1 MWWLK
6 GWRVGREFG
15 LWPFPQKK
23 KKEKEDQ
30 VGAEKRRK
38 EKAASLF
45 MSSLQKN
52 KKKKIQKRRDIFI
65 PNQDDNGLVL
75 MHAPLPP
82 SPSQTLPIFTTSSSS
97 SSLQAGDQPWIL
109 RDGVVSGGLEV
120 VMFRVVEVGE
130 FQMTVRVNP
139 SSDKLWEKGEPVF
152 LVSESELDLGE
163 GGINFVKEQEEE
175 EEEDEWGSDSDDSKE
190 EEEDMIPQPT
200 IVGYYLGR
208 GEDEWTHTVFL

>member
-1 MWWLK
+1 MMVEGLE
-6 GWRVGREFG
+6 GRERVRSVAISS
-15 LWPFPQKK
+15 KK

-52 KKKKIQKRRDIFI
+52 KKKQKKRRDIFI

-82 SPSQTLPIFTTSSSS
+82 SPSQTLPIFTTSSSFNPP
-97 SSLQAGDQPWIL
+97 LQAGGHPWIL

-163 GGINFVKEQEEE
+163 GGINFVKEQDDEED
-175 EEEDEWGSDSDDSKE
+175 EDEWGSDSDDSKE